1 MDFQTANSFLN
12 GKPKKEGTNNKK
24 NYEGL
29 CHGKKPV
36 FSAAFLIIRYSLFII
51 HSFSVSNM
59 NALSNVPG
67 Y

>member
-1 MDFQTANSFLN
+1 M
-12 GKPKKEGTNNKK
+12 GKNQF
-24 NYEGL
+24 
-29 CHGKKPV
+29 

-51 HSFSVSNM
+51 HSCSVSNM